1 MAFNSQYLPILEHDI
16 ADDEEPLEDI
26 HVASVVIPDIEE
38 QDEREYYMHT
48 YVKVLMK
55 PMKPFLQSLPDFTIF
70 RYFA

>member
-38 QDEREYYMHT
+38 QDEREY
-48 YVKVLMK
+48 
-55 PMKPFLQSLPDFTIF
+55 
-70 RYFA
+70 

>member
-38 QDEREYYMHT
+38 HDEREYYYNVHLR
-48 YVKVLMK
+48 K
-55 PMKPFLQSLPDFTIF
+55 FSDETIF
-70 RYFA
+70 TWCT

>member
-38 QDEREYYMHT
+38 QDEREYYYMYNVHLR
-48 YVKVLMK
+48 K
-55 PMKPFLQSLPDFTIF
+55 FSDETIF
-70 RYFA
+70 TWCT